1 MPQAALGVNILEV
14 DGADMRFIFLVTKGT
29 VIVLLQNLATTGR
42 LSRLLRFARSLSF
55 YSLRL

>member
-14 DGADMRFIFLVTKGT
+14 DGADMRSIFLAIKGI
-29 VIVLLQNLATTGR
+29 VIVLLQTLVKTGR